1 MSWIDAFKIYFSFL
15 VDLYEAFFE
24 DFLDEDFFEE
34 DFFALLL
41 AFLAAFL
48 DPVVFLDPEDFLAV
62 FFADFF
68 ADLVADFLADLFV
81 DFFDDF
87 SDY

>member
-1 MSWIDAFKIYFSFL
+1 MSWIDAFKIYFSFFG
-15 VDLYEAFFE
+15 DMIE
-24 DFLDEDFFEE
+24 
-34 DFFALLL
+34 

-48 DPVVFLDPEDFLAV
+48 DPVVFLDPEDFLAD

-68 ADLVADFLADLFV
+68 ADLVADFLAD
-81 DFFDDF
+81 F

>member
-1 MSWIDAFKIYFSFL
+1 MSWIDAFKIYFSFF

-34 DFFALLL
+34 DLL

-48 DPVVFLDPEDFLAV
+48 DPVVFLDPEDFLAD

-68 ADLVADFLADLFV
+68 ADLVADFLADFLADFFV
-81 DFFDDF
+81 DFFEDF
-87 SDY
+87 ADY